1 VTFILR
7 ESGNALEQA
16 AQGGGEVTTAG
27 GVQERCKCG
36 TECHGLVG
44 RVRMGWWLDFFSNL
58 NDFMVL

>member
-1 VTFILR
+1 M
-7 ESGNALEQA
+7 EQA